1 MRARKLT
8 GLIAAGGLIAA
19 LAATPAS
26 ADPKGDTF
34 PVVCDNGKTYILTAN
49 GNGEFTPGHDTNSTA
64 VLIPLSFGPFT
75 GTATYPDGTSETFT
89 EPGSSK
95 GRSGKNARGTVNCT
109 FTFSGADEDG
119 TTFMGSGSV
128 TGYVTPRGGS

>member
-1 MRARKLT
+1 M
-8 GLIAAGGLIAA
+8 
-19 LAATPAS
+19 
-26 ADPKGDTF
+26 
-34 PVVCDNGKTYILTAN
+34 
-49 GNGEFTPGHDTNSTA
+49 
-64 VLIPLSFGPFT
+64 LIPLSFGPFT